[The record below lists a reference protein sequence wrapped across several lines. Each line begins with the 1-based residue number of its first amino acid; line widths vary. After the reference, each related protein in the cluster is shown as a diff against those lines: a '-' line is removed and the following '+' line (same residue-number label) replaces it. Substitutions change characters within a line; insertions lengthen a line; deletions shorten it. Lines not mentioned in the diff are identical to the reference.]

1 MKKWGIILTFT
12 FILASALVVSAKEN
26 ATNEAE
32 TVREKVKEKIENAKK
47 NPRAYIGTVTD
58 KTNET
63 LQVKNRSGEIQLV
76 SVDEENVSFVKAGK
90 TTSNIK
96 FNDVAIGDFVVAMG
110 LENEAVLE
118 ASRVLVTSTIE
129 PPKRKIV
136 SATVI
141 SVSKKELVLKDNEG
155 NSLKLSFPKK
165 WKGPDVKDISENSQ
179 VIVVILEENGKE
191 VLRTIQITSSPS
203 KATE

>member
-179 VIVVILEENGKE
+179 VIVVILEEKGLE
-191 VLRTIQITSSPS
+191 VLRTIQTIAPN
-203 KATE
+203 